1 MCAMIKSYHFLIK
14 LLSSMQDIYI
24 HGMHTHTHVQFK
36 VPILCCYL
44 KKKQFL
50 NVVRFWRSTGNIF
63 LGGKQGLNQ
72 G

>member
-1 MCAMIKSYHFLIK
+1 
-14 LLSSMQDIYI
+14 MQDIFI
-24 HGMHTHTHVQFK
+24 HGMHAHTHVQFK